1 MSFGTNL
8 QYIRTAKQLTQE
20 QLAEKLGVS
29 RQSVSKWESD
39 AMMPELDKLLALC
52 ELAGC
57 TLDSLLRGD
66 LTAQAAEDTA
76 GYDAHFNL
84 FARQLGAGVQLAV
97 FSVAAGSF
105 CNFLRLSLRSG
116 TQLAQPAGSAVQTI
130 VTAAAFPA
138 GVSGIVTA
146 LLLIPAVSL
155 LALAGLEH
163 QRFVQK
169 HPVIRPF
176 YSDGERDAHA
186 EWFTRRVVCSI
197 ALALLSLVVGMA
209 GPVLADTL
217 SLSAEACGSL
227 FRAVFLALLSVA
239 GRILV
244 CAGVQ
249 HSKYDI
255 NAYNREN
262 DPSPEAREAKA
273 RAGRLSGCVML
284 AAVAVFLVWGFLFD
298 DWRHS
303 WIALV
308 AGALLCAGVSVALSR
323 GERQ

>member
-8 QYIRTAKQLTQE
+8 QYIRAAKQLTQE

-66 LTAQAAEDTA
+66 LAAQAAEDTA

-84 FARQLGAGVQLAV
+84 FARQLAAGVQLAI
-97 FSVAAGSF
+97 FSMAAGNF
-105 CNFLRLSLRSG
+105 CNFLRLSLRTG
-116 TQLAQPAGSAVQTI
+116 GEPAGIAGSAVQTV
-130 VTAAAFPA
+130 VTTAAFPA

-169 HPVIRPF
+169 HPVLRPF
-176 YSDGERDAHA
+176 YSDSELDAHA
-186 EWFTRRVVCSI
+186 QWFTRRVVCAI
-197 ALALLSLVVGMA
+197 ALALLSLVARMA

-217 SLSAEACGSL
+217 FLSAEACGSL
-227 FRAVFLALLSVA
+227 FRAVSLVLLSVA
-239 GRILV
+239 GRMLV

-255 NAYNREN
+255 DAYNREN

-303 WIALV
+303 WIALI
-308 AGALLCAGVSVALSR
+308 AGALLCVGVSVALSR
-323 GERQ
+323 EERQ